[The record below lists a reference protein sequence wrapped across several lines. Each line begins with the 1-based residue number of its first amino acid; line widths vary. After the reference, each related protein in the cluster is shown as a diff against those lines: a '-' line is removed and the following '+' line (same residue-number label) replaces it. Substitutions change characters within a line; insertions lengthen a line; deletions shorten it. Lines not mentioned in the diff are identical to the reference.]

1 MRRTTPPHEVRLT
14 FVDTSVWIDHLRKS
28 DETLR
33 TLLLTGQALTQ
44 TFVIG
49 ELALG
54 SLGNRDRVLRLMDD
68 LPTASQATD
77 QEVRAFI
84 ESHGLAGSGVGY
96 VDVHL
101 LAAARLSG
109 VALWTRNKRLLAIA
123 NDCGL
128 ATTRHH

>member
-1 MRRTTPPHEVRLT
+1 MRGTTPSHEVRLI

-96 VDVHL
+96 VGVHL

-109 VALWTRNKRLLAIA
+109 VARWTRDKRLLAIA

-128 ATTRHH
+128 ATTPHH

>member
-1 MRRTTPPHEVRLT
+1 MRGTTPSHEVRLI

-54 SLGNRDRVLRLMDD
+54 SLANRDRVQRLMDD

-84 ESHGLAGSGVGY
+84 ESHGLAGSCVGY

-109 VALWTRNKRLLAIA
+109 VALWTRDKRLLAIA

-128 ATTRHH
+128 ATTHHH

>member
-1 MRRTTPPHEVRLT
+1 MRGTTPSHEVRLI

-33 TLLLTGQALTQ
+33 TLLLTGQVLTQ

-109 VALWTRNKRLLAIA
+109 VARWTRDKRLLAIA
-123 NDCGL
+123 SERN
-128 ATTRHH
+128 RP

>member
-1 MRRTTPPHEVRLT
+1 MRGTTPSHEVRLI

-54 SLGNRDRVLRLMDD
+54 SLGNRDRVLRLMYD

-96 VDVHL
+96 VDVH
-101 LAAARLSG
+101 
-109 VALWTRNKRLLAIA
+109 
-123 NDCGL
+123 
-128 ATTRHH
+128 